1 VIALDTN
8 IIIYAHRPGDD
19 QHERAVEA
27 IRELTGGVARWALP
41 WCVVH
46 EFLAVVTRLPPLP
59 SPPEI
64 ALQEVER
71 LLASPNCTPIA
82 EPRGYLQTFADL
94 MRSGHARREL
104 VYDARIAAT
113 CVAHGVSEL
122 WTADRDFGRFPAL
135 RTRNPLVG

>member
-8 IIIYAHRPGDD
+8 ILIYAHRPGEDE
-19 QHERAVEA
+19 HERAVQA
-27 IRELTGGVARWALP
+27 IRGLTDGVARWALP

-46 EFLAVVTRLPPLP
+46 EFLAVFTKTGRHPA
-59 SPPEI
+59 PPEV
-64 ALQEVER
+64 ALEAIER
-71 LLASPNCTPIA
+71 LLATPNCTPIA
-82 EPRGYLQTFADL
+82 EPRGYLRTFADL
-94 MRSGHARREL
+94 MRSSHARREL

-113 CVAHGVSEL
+113 CLAHGVSEL